1 MTALSVKAATA
12 TFCFLFLCACFFFV
26 LLNGIFGST
35 SYIVN
40 CRTNTHSQFLV
51 GQNQAIWVRNHHTST
66 QRKYGTII
74 KSMTATRQEGSQGT
88 FWHMD
93 MFTTLPLKYIKQAI
107 YNIYLDICQQHLE
120 KSQPKQ
126 IRRNLSRNLA
136 LISQEFSRT

>member
-107 YNIYLDICQQHLE
+107 YNIYLDICQQHLQ

-126 IRRNLSRNLA
+126 IRRSLSRNLA

>member
-1 MTALSVKAATA
+1 MEFSGAPATLLIAA
-12 TFCFLFLCACFFFV
+12 
-26 LLNGIFGST
+26 
-35 SYIVN
+35 
-40 CRTNTHSQFLV
+40 RTHTVTQFLV
-51 GQNQAIWVRNHHTST
+51 GQNQANRVRNHHTST

-107 YNIYLDICQQHLE
+107 YNIYLDICQQHLQ

-126 IRRNLSRNLA
+126 IRRNLS